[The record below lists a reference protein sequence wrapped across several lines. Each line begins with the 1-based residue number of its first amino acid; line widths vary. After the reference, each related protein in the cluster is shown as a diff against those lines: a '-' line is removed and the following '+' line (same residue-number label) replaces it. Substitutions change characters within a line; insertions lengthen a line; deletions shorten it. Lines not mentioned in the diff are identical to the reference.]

1 MKWGFKPIRKKSIEW
16 LTNRLLYLLVAIA
29 AIVFVAF
36 WTIGFDLP
44 YLDNPSTNAPLLT
57 GLLIAMVELFV
68 VIAIAVAIWAMI
80 RSVRK
85 GGNYTAKENGINSG
99 RISLIVGLSTVAVLL
114 LTFIVGSSSALK
126 VNGHLYANWFWLKTS
141 DMFVWSSGILLVVAV
156 AAVIFGTTR
165 YRRKRKEGH

>member
-1 MKWGFKPIRKKSIEW
+1 MRWGYKPKGKKSIEW

-57 GLLIAMVELFV
+57 GLLIAVVELFV
-68 VIAIAVAIWAMI
+68 VVAIAVAIWAVI
-80 RSVRK
+80 RSMRK
-85 GGNYTAKENGINSG
+85 GDNYAAKENGVNSG

-114 LTFIVGSSSALK
+114 LTFIAGSSSALR
-126 VNGHLYANWFWLKTS
+126 VNGHLYDNWFWLKAS
-141 DMFVWSSGILLVVAV
+141 DMFVWSSVVLLVAAV
-156 AAVIFGTTR
+156 AAVIFGATR
-165 YRRKRKEGH
+165 YRRNRKEGR